1 MNKNVHQI
9 KKINRKHHLNRHLET
24 NLQYLKYYIIEH
36 ANLVIPKNGDCME
49 LIEKLEPI
57 IIFSAVIIGLIFSN
71 TNIIAENTSNL
82 INIFLCLMLF
92 GLFMEVDLNELK
104 NSFKNVKF
112 TSASLIINFIW
123 TPLFGY
129 FLGSLFLKGNVDVLV
144 GFFML
149 ILTPCTD
156 WYLVFTKMAK
166 GNLSL
171 SLSILPIN
179 LVLQIILLPV
189 YLVIFFSS
197 ANALDYTQLA
207 YSLLIVIVIPFVL
220 AQIAK
225 FIFNNNF
232 KEKATNLF
240 TDLQIWFL
248 SLAVFCIFASQGDL
262 LFNNLDSVITIFV
275 PLIIFFIVNAIIDL
289 LISEKI
295 NFTYQEYAS
304 LTMTTLARNSP
315 LALAIAINSFPG
327 HELISIALVIGPLI
341 ELPILYIVSKFCLW
355 IKNSGLFFTCRSF

>member
-1 MNKNVHQI
+1 MI
-9 KKINRKHHLNRHLET
+9 TYKI
-24 NLQYLKYYIIEH
+24 QSCLK
-36 ANLVIPKNGDCME
+36 GGTMD
-49 LIEKLEPI
+49 LIEKLEPA

-71 TNIIAENTSNL
+71 IDIIAQNSEYL
-82 INIFLCLMLF
+82 INMFLCLMLY
-92 GLFMEVDLNELK
+92 GLFLEVPLNELK
-104 NSFKNVKF
+104 DSFKNVKF
-112 TSASLIINFIW
+112 TSTSLIINFIW

-129 FLGSLFLKGNVDVLV
+129 FLGSLFLKGNLDIVI

-166 GNLSL
+166 GDVKL

-179 LVLQIILLPV
+179 LLLQIILLPI

-197 ANALDYTQLA
+197 ANTMDYTQLM
-207 YSLLIVIVIPFVL
+207 YSLLIVIVIPFIA
-220 AQIAK
+220 AQITK
-225 FIFNNNF
+225 FILNTDL
-232 KEKATNLF
+232 KEKATDLF
-240 TDLQIWFL
+240 TNLQIWFL
-248 SLAVFCIFASQGDL
+248 SLAVFCIFASQGEL
-262 LFNNLDSVITIFV
+262 LFNNLNSVVSIFI
-275 PLIIFFIVNAIIDL
+275 PLIIFFGVNVIIDL
-289 LISEKI
+289 LVSEKV

-341 ELPILYIVSKFCLW
+341 ELPVLYIVSKFCLW
-355 IKNSGLFFTCRSF
+355 VKNSGLFFTCNLF

>member
-1 MNKNVHQI
+1 
-9 KKINRKHHLNRHLET
+9 
-24 NLQYLKYYIIEH
+24 
-36 ANLVIPKNGDCME
+36 ME
-49 LIEKLEPI
+49 LVEKLEPI

-71 TNIIAENTSNL
+71 IQIIADNTSRL

-92 GLFMEVDLNELK
+92 GLFLEVPLSELK

-112 TSASLIINFIW
+112 TSTSLIINFIW

-129 FLGSLFLKGNVDVLV
+129 FLGSLFLKGNVDILI

-166 GNLSL
+166 GDLPL

-179 LVLQIILLPV
+179 LVLQIVLLPV
-189 YLVIFFSS
+189 YLILFFSS
-197 ANALDYTQLA
+197 GNSMDYTQLM
-207 YSLLIVIVIPFVL
+207 YSLIIVIVIPFTA
-220 AQIAK
+220 AQIVK
-225 FIFNNNF
+225 FILNNELN
-232 KEKATNLF
+232 EKAANLF
-240 TDLQIWFL
+240 SSLQIWFL
-248 SLAVFCIFASQGDL
+248 SLAVFCIFASQGEL
-262 LFNNLDSVITIFV
+262 LFENLDSVLTVFV
-275 PLIIFFIVNAIIDL
+275 PLILFFIANAIIDL
-289 LISEKI
+289 LVSEKI
-295 NFTYQEYAS
+295 NFNYSEYAS

-341 ELPILYIVSKFCLW
+341 ELPVLYIVSKFCLW
-355 IKNSGLFFTCRSF
+355 IKDSGLFFVCRF

>member
-1 MNKNVHQI
+1 
-9 KKINRKHHLNRHLET
+9 
-24 NLQYLKYYIIEH
+24 
-36 ANLVIPKNGDCME
+36 ME

-57 IIFSAVIIGLIFSN
+57 IIFSAVIIGLLFSN
-71 TNIIAENTSNL
+71 IDIIAQNSSHL
-82 INIFLCLMLF
+82 INLFLCLMLF
-92 GLFMEVDLNELK
+92 GLFLEVDMNELK

-112 TSASLIINFIW
+112 TSTSLIINFLW

-166 GNLSL
+166 GDFTL

-179 LVLQIILLPV
+179 LVLQIILLPI
-189 YLVIFFSS
+189 YLMIFFSS
-197 ANALDYTQLA
+197 GNTMDYSQLA
-207 YSLLIVIVIPFVL
+207 YSLLIVIVIPFVA
-220 AQIAK
+220 AQIVK
-225 FIFNNNF
+225 FILNANL

-240 TDLQIWFL
+240 TSLQIWFL
-248 SLAVFCIFASQGDL
+248 SLAVFCIFASQGEL
-262 LFNNLDSVITIFV
+262 LFDNLNSVLTIFI
-275 PLIIFFIVNAIIDL
+275 PLILFFIANVIIDL
-289 LISEKI
+289 LLSEKI
-295 NFTYQEYAS
+295 NFTYSEYAS

-327 HELISIALVIGPLI
+327 HELVSIALVIGPLI
-341 ELPILYIVSKFCLW
+341 ELPVLYIVSKFCLW
-355 IKNSGLFFTCRSF
+355 VKNSGLFFSCRVF

>member
-1 MNKNVHQI
+1 M
-9 KKINRKHHLNRHLET
+9 
-24 NLQYLKYYIIEH
+24 
-36 ANLVIPKNGDCME
+36 D

-57 IIFSAVIIGLIFSN
+57 IIFSAIIIGLIFSN
-71 TNIIAENTSNL
+71 IDIIAQNSEYL
-82 INIFLCLMLF
+82 INIFLCLMLY
-92 GLFMEVDLNELK
+92 GLFLEVPLNELK
-104 NSFKNVKF
+104 DSFKNIKF
-112 TSASLIINFIW
+112 TSTSLIINFIW

-129 FLGSLFLKGNVDVLV
+129 FLGSLFLKGNLDIVI

-166 GNLSL
+166 GDIKL

-179 LVLQIILLPV
+179 LVLQIILLPI

-197 ANALDYTQLA
+197 ANTMDYSQLA
-207 YSLLIVIVIPFVL
+207 YSLLIVIVIPFI
-220 AQIAK
+220 ATQITK
-225 FIFNNNF
+225 FILNDSL
-232 KEKATNLF
+232 KEKASELF
-240 TDLQIWFL
+240 SNLQIWFL
-248 SLAVFCIFASQGDL
+248 SLAVFCIFTSQGEL
-262 LFNNLDSVITIFV
+262 LFNNLNSVVSIFI
-275 PLIIFFIVNAIIDL
+275 PLIIFFGVNVIIDL
-289 LISEKI
+289 LVSEKV

-341 ELPILYIVSKFCLW
+341 ELPVLYIVSKFCLW
-355 IKNSGLFFTCRSF
+355 VKNSGLFFVCKNNLF